1 MTRLERAKDPNYTVN
16 PDAEMTML
24 NALDITVQDRPTAS
38 ESTQEETNVGKSSM
52 TTMEPHIEVS
62 SHMVSHYDSIMKPLD
77 GGETLTDEDLWT
89 KATYMMGDLEDLGLK
104 LKVEVESTVKSL
116 ATKQQTEHQKMAK
129 MSQSLEEYQTEVNSL
144 KLSISALES
153 AADDTKLELTAILA
167 KKNEEHAA
175 KVAELED
182 KIASLD
188 CEVQALKNENAEVK
202 LELETARE
210 SIVAKPKS
218 VIDTEALER
227 LRLEVDEKNSNILQ
241 LEAQL
246 ADISKKREEQQA
258 LVDSLEDDK
267 ATLSSTLLDKD
278 SEISDLQEK
287 LQTLEDTYG
296 AQIVILEKQLG
307 DAKVALNQEAED
319 KETYFKQLEAMI
331 AQHEALQEKYKAKK
345 KETKELEQALEIA
358 KKTTATTVS
367 QAQLRYY
374 QEMERKYVQAKK

>member
-38 ESTQEETNVGKSSM
+38 ESTQEETNIAKSSM

-62 SHMVSHYDSIMKPLD
+62 SHMVSHSDSIMKPLD

-175 KVAELED
+175 KVAELEE

-218 VIDTEALER
+218 VIDTQALER

-258 LVDSLEDDK
+258 LIESLEDDK

-319 KETYFKQLEAMI
+319 KETYLKQLEAMI

-358 KKTTATTVS
+358 KKATATTVS